1 MINYPKP
8 EMSEKQQVL
17 SHSGALPLVV
27 AVTGHRDLVVSET
40 TALRQKVREFFLDLA
55 ERYPSRRL
63 RLLSPLA
70 EGADQL
76 VAEVAVDL
84 DIELVVPLPMDESD
98 YMKDFSSRRH
108 IENYESLKSRA
119 SDAYVL
125 EISLDQSNGTGLSG
139 WSPQERAYA
148 QLGVFLA
155 AHCHI
160 LLAIWDGKESDHPGG
175 TGHVVRF
182 HHDNVLPGLVPNL
195 VTTQQMLVDDESDLV
210 YHVVCSRDRPDGRPR
225 PGLTALDGFWFTKNI
240 DEPRSARLPV
250 QHDTIFRRSE
260 EFSMDAMRYAADID
274 RERQSLLDPA
284 WTDQLPPGIEAI
296 DRLQSTADWLAVR
309 YQRLILLAFRLLHIL
324 AFAMG
329 LTFILY
335 SDLRTWPGFLAA
347 FLLAFVC
354 AIGIQY
360 LSKQRGWHRKYLDY
374 RALAEGLRV
383 QFYWAVAGVSQ
394 PNASSFMHDSFL
406 QAQDPEIGWI
416 RNVMRVAGTRIDA
429 SRRRSQFGLDVAVRE
444 WIGSADSGQLGYFR
458 SRTRTKNARKKLTER
473 LGRACLAASAG
484 VAAVFLF
491 ASSYVPD
498 NLHGPLMI
506 ALGLLLLMF
515 AVRHSYASSIAE
527 EELIKQ
533 YEFMLRV
540 FDDAH
545 SRVPMANDAAEKRQ
559 VLYALGHTALDE
571 QAQWLLTHRERSI
584 ESTDILQMGG

>member
-1 MINYPKP
+1 
-8 EMSEKQQVL
+8 MSQ
-17 SHSGALPLVV
+17 SDALPLVV
-27 AVTGHRDLVVSET
+27 AVTGHRDLVAGET
-40 TALRQKVREFFLDLA
+40 TGLRQKVREFFLDLA

-98 YMKDFSSRRH
+98 YIKDFSSRQL
-108 IENYESLKSRA
+108 IENFESLKSRA
-119 SDAYVL
+119 SESYVL
-125 EISLDQSNGTGLSG
+125 EISLDQSSGTGISS
-139 WSPQERAYA
+139 WSRQEKAYA

-160 LLAIWDGKESDHPGG
+160 LLALWDGKESDKPGG

-182 HHDNVLPGLVPNL
+182 HHDNVLHGLTPNAASA
-195 VTTQQMLVDDESDLV
+195 QQILVDDESDLV
-210 YHVVCSRDRPDGRPR
+210 YHIVCSRDRPDGHPL
-225 PGLTALDGFWFTKNI
+225 PGLTALDGLWFTKNR
-240 DEPRSARLPV
+240 DEPRNKRLPL
-250 QHDTIFRRSE
+250 QHETIFRRSE
-260 EFSMDAMRYAADID
+260 EFSIDAMRYAADID

-284 WTDQLPPGIEAI
+284 CADQLPPGIEVI
-296 DRLQSTADWLAVR
+296 DHLQSTADWLAVR

-324 AFAMG
+324 AFTMG

-335 SDLRTWPGFLAA
+335 SDLATRPDFLAA
-347 FLLAFVC
+347 FLLALVC
-354 AIGIQY
+354 AIGVQF
-360 LSKQRGWHRKYLDY
+360 LSKRRGWHRKYLDY

-383 QFYWAVAGVSQ
+383 QFYWAVGGVTQ
-394 PNASSFMHDSFL
+394 PNASSFTHDSFL

-416 RNVMRVAGTRIDA
+416 RNVMRVAGTRVDA

-458 SRTRTKNARKKLTER
+458 SRTRSKNARKKLTER

-491 ASSYVPD
+491 AESQIPD
-498 NLHGPLMI
+498 DLHGPLMI
-506 ALGLLLLMF
+506 ALGLLLLLF

-545 SRVPMANDAAEKRQ
+545 SRVPMANDAMEKRQ
-559 VLYALGHTALDE
+559 ILYALGHTALDE

>member
-1 MINYPKP
+1 
-8 EMSEKQQVL
+8 MSEKQQVL

-27 AVTGHRDLVVSET
+27 AVTGHRDLVASET